1 MQSEVI
7 DAASVIEQAGFTII
21 DDLLHGYGG
30 GYLPPVLG
38 SRSRPSAHI
47 PDEPLRAGM
56 TVVIQPNV
64 VTPDGKAGV
73 QTGELVLV
81 TATGVEL
88 LHAMPRGF
96 TRV

>member
-1 MQSEVI
+1 
-7 DAASVIEQAGFTII
+7 
-21 DDLLHGYGG
+21 
-30 GYLPPVLG
+30 LP
-38 SRSRPSAHI
+38 S
-47 PDEPLRAGM
+47 
-56 TVVIQPNV
+56 
-64 VTPDGKAGV
+64 GV